1 VICPQCGHDNVP
13 GAEECAGC
21 LQDLTQF
28 DLPRPSNRI
37 ERSLMEDSVL
47 VLRPSLP
54 VTIGQD
60 ASAGDAIRLL
70 SERGLG
76 ALLVVDAQKRLVGIL
91 TERDLLMKA
100 VGHVDDYEAVPVG
113 QIMTHTPE
121 TVTSED
127 TLAFALHKMDGG
139 GYRHLPVLRDGRPVG
154 VISVRDVLRHVSQL
168 C

>member
-1 VICPQCGHDNVP
+1 VP

-28 DLPRPSNRI
+28 DLPRPTNRI

-54 VTIGQD
+54 VTISQN
-60 ASAGDAIRLL
+60 ASSGEAARML

-76 ALLVVDAQKRLVGIL
+76 ALLVVDEQKRLVGIV

-100 VGHVDDYEAVPVG
+100 IGNVENYEGVPVN
-113 QIMTHTPE
+113 QIMTHAPE
-121 TVTSED
+121 TVTAND

-139 GYRHLPVLRDGRPVG
+139 GYRHLPVLRDGRPIG
-154 VISVRDVLRHVSQL
+154 VISVRDVLRHVSHL
-168 C
+168 CRDN